1 LTRVLHH
8 LDAPWKP
15 AEVEQRDGR
24 ILRQGNENK
33 EVAIY
38 RYVTEGSFDAYMWQA
53 LETKARF
60 ISQVM
65 TGDNAARRA
74 EDIGSQELSYAEV
87 KAIASGNP
95 AVLTLAEADAELQ
108 RLSLLKKNHLD
119 EQYVARRSVRDLPAT
134 IAGLSERL
142 SKLTADQA
150 TANSHATAPIAIGGR
165 TYPREDIPDI
175 LGGKLDAL
183 PKKVRETTRI
193 PLGNYRGLGF
203 GLVLHSQFAPE
214 IYLEGATTRMS
225 TLSRDH
231 HGPRAVL
238 NALERLADS
247 YGSECDRVQ
256 RDLGIAQSQLR
267 DYQAR
272 LGKPFPHD
280 VYLAELTTLRDQLK
294 AGLSSAA
301 QEAGKEDGA
310 SVSELSERI
319 KSLKAAHSLEA
330 IPQRDRQ
337 KHSSAEEPITVR
349 IRRRTG
355 ADSVQTAEDV
365 GTPSSMHVLS
375 QDSTRT
381 FQERLAAERQR
392 KDDGPSPP

>member
-1 LTRVLHH
+1 
-8 LDAPWKP
+8 
-15 AEVEQRDGR
+15 
-24 ILRQGNENK
+24 
-33 EVAIY
+33 
-38 RYVTEGSFDAYMWQA
+38 
-53 LETKARF
+53 
-60 ISQVM
+60 M

-108 RLSLLKKNHLD
+108 RLALLKKNHLD
-119 EQYVARRSVRDLPAT
+119 EQYIARRSVHGLPPT
-134 IAGLSERL
+134 IASLSDRL
-142 SKLTADQA
+142 SRLTEDEA
-150 TANSHATAPIAIGGR
+150 TTNAHASDPVNIGGR
-165 TYPREDIPDI
+165 TYPRDDVPDI
-175 LGGKLDAL
+175 LGDKLDAL
-183 PKKVRETTRI
+183 PKKFRDTSRI

-203 GLVLHSQFAPE
+203 GIVLHSQFAPE
-214 IYLEGATTRMS
+214 VYLEGSTTRTA

-238 NALERLADS
+238 NALERLADG

-256 RDLGIAQSQLR
+256 RDHQIAQSQLR

-280 VYLAELTTLRDQLK
+280 VYLAELTNVRDQLK
-294 AGLSSAA
+294 AGLSGAT
-301 QEAGKEDGA
+301 QEPGKQEGP

-319 KSLKAAHSLEA
+319 KALQAANRIEA
-330 IPQRDRQ
+330 TPQRNRQ

-355 ADSVQTAEDV
+355 ATFASDLLAQSDVELEAEGERMQATV
-365 GTPSSMHVLS
+365 
-375 QDSTRT
+375 QDSPVEPPKT
-381 FQERLAAERQR
+381 FQERMVPGTPYVIIKGWSGFRGQVPR
-392 KDDGPSPP
+392 FRGHHT